1 MQVGD
6 LPPQQIPI
14 ILRVEGSPLVLS
26 NHRAQRA
33 ASEVLHT
40 LLHHQ
45 HQQLLSSHRAQAA
58 QHTSVTQQIDGAH
71 NGSCKEGDSG
81 SGGSGSSSGGCESS
95 SGEAVGPGAAGSGSV
110 CRVDLGV
117 VPAGL
122 QVQRAFFLCN
132 TGEFIAVCTV
142 V

>member
-1 MQVGD
+1 
-6 LPPQQIPI
+6 
-14 ILRVEGSPLVLS
+14 VLS

-45 HQQLLSSHRAQAA
+45 HQQLLLPHRAQAA
-58 QHTSVTQQIDGAH
+58 QRTSVTQQIDVAH
-71 NGSCKEGDSG
+71 NGSCVEGDGGSGSGSSG
-81 SGGSGSSSGGCESS
+81 SGGCETS
-95 SGEAVGPGAAGSGSV
+95 SGEAGGINVSTSGAAGSGAV

-122 QVQRAFFLCN
+122 QVQRAFYLCN
-132 TGEFIAVCTV
+132 TGEVITVCTGCKQLPA
-142 V
+142 